1 MSLPLSF
8 SLVLL
13 LLSPGRELQP
23 PGRHARRTR
32 EEGVVVLV
40 FVVHSA
46 CLSPS
51 PFVADSLVG
60 RAERK
65 SEGSPKKTE
74 FRTGREGGNNKATT
88 YKGVS
93 SASPIRQRVLDSKR
107 LLRGEFVSFQ
117 AARRSTSDR
126 RGERRERARELRRER
141 KKSAKRKRRRAREK
155 RARKE
160 EGKRLF
166 FFTVAGIIEC
176 RRRSRSLDSLE
187 RKASARRGA
196 SQQQRAE

>member
-1 MSLPLSF
+1 
-8 SLVLL
+8 V
-13 LLSPGRELQP
+13 R
-23 PGRHARRTR
+23 
-32 EEGVVVLV
+32 V
-40 FVVHSA
+40 
-46 CLSPS
+46 PS
-51 PFVADSLVG
+51 KNRISRGP
-60 RAERK
+60 
-65 SEGSPKKTE
+65 
-74 FRTGREGGNNKATT
+74 GGNNKATT

-93 SASPIRQRVLDSKR
+93 SASPILQRVLDSKR

-126 RGERRERARELRRER
+126 RGERRERVRELRRER

-166 FFTVAGIIEC
+166 FFTVAEIIEC

-187 RKASARRGA
+187 RKARARRGA